1 MTWRERLGNW
11 LFSLLLLAGAVMVA
25 FLSTR
30 FAWQHDF
37 SFAQRASLS
46 AETVT
51 LLRQL
56 DAPVAMTSY
65 APRDNELRGAIADV
79 IARYQR
85 IKPDIALN
93 FVDPDAD
100 PAATREAGILVNGEL
115 IIRYK
120 GRSEQLKILT
130 ERELDNALLRL
141 SRARERL
148 VAFLAGD
155 GERKPDGQ
163 ANADLGN
170 FGALLTAQGVRAIP
184 LVLEAGTRIAD
195 NVDLLTIA
203 GPRARLQ
210 PEIAKHLVDYVERG
224 GNLLWLTEPGVDD
237 GLEGLAKTLS
247 VRMLAGVAVDGS
259 AAAFG
264 IGDPSFVAVST
275 YPQNPITSDF
285 ALTTLFPQAAA
296 LAAVADT
303 QWLLTP
309 LLRTSTKSWTE
320 TGPIPKQGDTTE
332 TISYDPAKGEIP
344 GPLDLG
350 FALTRLSP
358 TPAKRE
364 QRVVVIGDGDFLSNS
379 FLGNGGNREFGQRV
393 FDWLLHDDALIQI
406 ADKGTP
412 DRQLLLSQTALG
424 VIGFGFLIAL
434 PALLM
439 LAGMLIWW
447 RRRRA

>member
-1 MTWRERLGNW
+1 MSWRDRLGHW
-11 LFSLLLLAGAVMVA
+11 LFTTLLLTAAVMVA

-37 SFAQRASLS
+37 SYAQRASLTV
-46 AETVT
+46 ETLT

-85 IKPDIALN
+85 VKPDISLN

-120 GRSEQLKILT
+120 GRSEQLKVLT

-170 FGALLTAQGVRAIP
+170 FGALLKAQGVRAIP
-184 LVLEAGTRIAD
+184 LILDAGTHIPE
-195 NVDLLTIA
+195 NVDLLAIA

-210 PEIAKHLVDYVERG
+210 SEIAKQLVDYVERG
-224 GNLLWLTEPGVDD
+224 GNLLWLTEPGIDD
-237 GLEGLAKTLS
+237 GLDALAKVLS
-247 VRMLAGVAVDGS
+247 VRVLAGVAVDGS

-264 IGDPSFVAVST
+264 IGDPSFVAIST
-275 YPQNPITSDF
+275 YPQSIITSDF
-285 ALTTLFPQAAA
+285 SLTTLFPQAAA

-309 LLRTSTKSWTE
+309 LLRTSAKSWTE
-320 TGPIPKQGDTTE
+320 TGPIPKQGDTTS

-358 TPAKRE
+358 SPGKRE
-364 QRVVVIGDGDFLSNS
+364 QRVAVIGDGDFLSNS

-393 FDWLLHDDALIQI
+393 FNWLLQDDALIQI

-412 DRQLLLSQTALG
+412 DRQLTLSQAMLG
-424 VIGFGFLIAL
+424 AIGFGFLIAL
-434 PALLM
+434 PGLLL
-439 LAGMLIWW
+439 LAGMVIWW

>member
-1 MTWRERLGNW
+1 MNRRERLGDW
-11 LFSLLLLAGAVMVA
+11 LFTGLLLAAAVMLA

-30 FAWQHDF
+30 FARQHDF

-46 AETVT
+46 EQTVS
-51 LLRQL
+51 LLHQL
-56 DAPVAMTSY
+56 DAPVAITSY
-65 APRDNELRGAIADV
+65 APRDNELRGAVADF

-85 IKPDIALN
+85 LKPDVSLA

-120 GRSEQLKILT
+120 GRSEQLKVLT

-170 FGALLTAQGVRAIP
+170 FSTLLKAQGVRAIT
-184 LVLEAGTRIAD
+184 LTLDAGKHIPE

-203 GPRARLQ
+203 APRARIA
-210 PEIAKHLVDYVERG
+210 PEVAKELVNFVERG
-224 GNLLWLTEPGVDD
+224 GDLLWLTEPGEDV
-237 GLEGLAKTLS
+237 GLEALTKALS
-247 VRMLAGVAVDGS
+247 VRALAGVAVDGS
-259 AAAFG
+259 AATFG
-264 IGDPSFVAVST
+264 IGDPSFVAIST
-275 YPQNPITSDF
+275 YPQHPITSDF
-285 ALTTLFPQAAA
+285 SLTTLFPQAAA
-296 LAAVADT
+296 LAAIADSRW
-303 QWLLTP
+303 QLTP
-309 LLRTSTKSWTE
+309 LLRTSAKSWTE
-320 TGPIPKQGDTTE
+320 TGPIPKQGDTT

-344 GPLDLG
+344 GPLDLA
-350 FALTRLSP
+350 FALSRLSP
-358 TPAKRE
+358 SPVKRE
-364 QRVVVIGDGDFLSNS
+364 QRAVVIGDGDFLSNS

-393 FDWLLHDDALIQI
+393 FDWLLQDDALIQI

-412 DRQLLLSQTALG
+412 DRQLNLSQAALG
-424 VIGFGFLIAL
+424 VIGFGFLIGL
-434 PALLM
+434 PTLL
-439 LAGMLIWW
+439 LIAGTTIWW
-447 RRRRA
+447 GRRRA

>member
-1 MTWRERLGNW
+1 MSWRERLGHW
-11 LFSLLLLAGAVMVA
+11 LFTALLLAAAVMLA

-37 SFAQRASLS
+37 SYAQRASLD
-46 AETVT
+46 ADTVA
-51 LLRQL
+51 LLHQL
-56 DAPVAMTSY
+56 DAPVAITSY

-85 IKPDIALN
+85 LKPDISLT

-100 PAATREAGILVNGEL
+100 PAATREAGILINGEL

-130 ERELDNALLRL
+130 ERELDNTLLRL

-148 VAFLAGD
+148 VAFLSGD

-163 ANADLGN
+163 ANADLGQ
-170 FGALLTAQGVRAIP
+170 FGALLKAQGVRAMALTLDAGMHIP
-184 LVLEAGTRIAD
+184 E

-203 GPRARLQ
+203 GPRARIA
-210 PEIAKHLVDYVERG
+210 PEVAKELTDYLDRG
-224 GNLLWLTEPGVDD
+224 GNLLWLTEPGEDA
-237 GLEGLAKTLS
+237 GLDALAKALS
-247 VRMLAGVAVDGS
+247 LRVLAGVAVDGS

-264 IGDPSFVAVST
+264 IGDPSFVAIST
-275 YPQNPITSDF
+275 YPQSIITRDF
-285 ALTTLFPQAAA
+285 SLTTLFPQAAA
-296 LAAVADT
+296 LAAVADP
-303 QWLLTP
+303 QWQLTP
-309 LLRTSTKSWTE
+309 LLRTSAKSWTE
-320 TGPIPKQGDTTE
+320 TGPIPKQGDAT
-332 TISYDPAKGEIP
+332 TISYDASKGEIP

-358 TPAKRE
+358 SPAKRE
-364 QRVVVIGDGDFLSNS
+364 QRVAVIGDGDFLSNS

-393 FDWLLHDDALIQI
+393 FDWLLQDDALIQI

-412 DRQLLLSQTALG
+412 DRQLTLGQGALG

-434 PALLM
+434 PTLL
-439 LAGMLIWW
+439 LIAGAVIWW

>member
-1 MTWRERLGNW
+1 MNWRERLGHW
-11 LFSLLLLAGAVMVA
+11 LFTALLLAAAVMLA

-30 FAWQHDF
+30 FAWQRDF
-37 SFAQRASLS
+37 SYAQRASLS
-46 AETVT
+46 AQTVT
-51 LLRQL
+51 LLHQL
-56 DAPVAMTSY
+56 DAPVTITSY

-85 IKPDIALN
+85 LKPDIALA

-120 GRSEQLKILT
+120 GRSEQLKLLT

-155 GERKPDGQ
+155 GERKPDGL

-170 FGALLTAQGVRAIP
+170 FGALLKAQGVRAIA
-184 LVLEAGTRIAD
+184 LTLDAGMHIPE
-195 NVDLLTIA
+195 NVDLLAIA
-203 GPRARLQ
+203 APRARIA
-210 PEIAKHLVDYVERG
+210 PEVTQELLNFVERG
-224 GNLLWLTEPGVDD
+224 GDLLWLIEPGEDV
-237 GLEGLAKTLS
+237 GLEALAKTLS
-247 VRMLAGVAVDGS
+247 LHVLAGVAVDGS

-285 ALTTLFPQAAA
+285 SLTTLFPQAAA

-309 LLRTSTKSWTE
+309 LLRTSAKSWTE
-320 TGPIPKQGDTTE
+320 TGAIPKQGDTT
-332 TISYDPAKGEIP
+332 TISYDAAKGEIP

-358 TPAKRE
+358 SPAKRE

-393 FDWLLHDDALIQI
+393 FDWLLQDDALIQI

-412 DRQLLLSQTALG
+412 DRQLNLSQAALG
-424 VIGFGFLIAL
+424 VIGFGFLLAL
-434 PALLM
+434 PALLL
-439 LAGMLIWW
+439 LAGTLIWW

>member
-1 MTWRERLGNW
+1 MNWRERLGHW
-11 LFSLLLLAGAVMVA
+11 LFTILLLAGAVMAA

-85 IKPDIALN
+85 IKPDITLS

-120 GRSEQLKILT
+120 GRSEQLKVLT

-141 SRARERL
+141 ARARERL

-163 ANADLGN
+163 ANADLGS
-170 FGALLTAQGVRAIP
+170 FGALLKAQGVRAIP
-184 LVLEAGTRIAD
+184 LILDAGTRIPD

-203 GPRARLQ
+203 GPRARLR
-210 PEIAKHLVDYVERG
+210 PEIAKELIDFVERG

-237 GLEGLAKTLS
+237 GLDALAKTLS

-259 AAAFG
+259 ACRVRDRRSKFCCYFHLSTKPHHQRFCPDHPVSAGRSAGGGRRHAVAA
-264 IGDPSFVAVST
+264 D
-275 YPQNPITSDF
+275 
-285 ALTTLFPQAAA
+285 
-296 LAAVADT
+296 AAVAD
-303 QWLLTP
+303 QRKVLDRNRADP
-309 LLRTSTKSWTE
+309 EAGRYDRDDQLR
-320 TGPIPKQGDTTE
+320 PCQGR
-332 TISYDPAKGEIP
+332 DPGA
-344 GPLDLG
+344 
-350 FALTRLSP
+350 T
-358 TPAKRE
+358 
-364 QRVVVIGDGDFLSNS
+364 
-379 FLGNGGNREFGQRV
+379 
-393 FDWLLHDDALIQI
+393 
-406 ADKGTP
+406 
-412 DRQLLLSQTALG
+412 
-424 VIGFGFLIAL
+424 GFGFCAD
-434 PALLM
+434 ASCAD
-439 LAGMLIWW
+439 AGQTRTACGRY
-447 RRRRA
+447 RRW